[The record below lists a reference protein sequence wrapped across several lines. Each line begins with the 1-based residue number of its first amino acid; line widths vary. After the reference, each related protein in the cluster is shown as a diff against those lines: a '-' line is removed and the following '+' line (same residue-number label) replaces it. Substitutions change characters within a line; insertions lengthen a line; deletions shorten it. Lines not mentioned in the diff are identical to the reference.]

1 MKMEKKKFRIG
12 HLADKLEVERF
23 VIRFW
28 EKEFDVKSKRSDGGQ
43 RFYKREDLEKFKR
56 IKELL
61 YNKGFTIAGAKK
73 ILNLDQDQ
81 ENKSIIGSHKTT
93 LTAKTVHKEQL
104 EKLFGELEMLKN
116 HLTKLQ
122 KLL

>member
-12 HLADKLEVERF
+12 HLADELEVERF

-73 ILNLDQDQ
+73 ILNLDQDH
-81 ENKSIIGSHKTT
+81 NHKTIMGSHKTT
-93 LTAKTVHKEQL
+93 LAAHVEQNRDF
-104 EKLFGELEMLKN
+104 KKITTELTTLKN
-116 HLTKLQ
+116 QLIKLQ